1 MARDVRVAAGAKE
14 VGRGRPPEHSRFQKG
29 VSGNPRGRPPKNR
42 NLKKLVEEELDQS
55 VSLTENGKR
64 VRLTKRELIAKML
77 VNDAAKGD
85 QKALQTIVKLIGVSS
100 EPDNPVVD
108 VDPAALA
115 RFVARYLSQE
125 PCGEMS
131 ELPEAVYDEMTRVD
145 YATFV
150 ARVMDTLEPG
160 TRYEHNWH
168 IDLIAHRLAQV
179 SGGSTKRLMI
189 NLPPRSMK
197 TILISVAYSAWV
209 LGQNPSR
216 RIMCVAYSKEVAQAQ
231 GVQFNRIVNSA
242 WFRRVFPKCRPVVP
256 NRVLEWITSTGGYR
270 LSTSIDGS
278 VLGRGADIIILD
290 DPNKGQEIYS
300 KVSRDK
306 VKNGYNHTIS
316 TRLNHPKESAIIC
329 VMQRLHDDDLA
340 GHMQSQ
346 EEWDTVVVSAIA
358 VQDELW
364 QLGFGETHERKA
376 GDLIQASR
384 MGHDELDTRRRIM
397 GQTAFDAQYQQRP
410 IPDDGIVI
418 RKGWLRY
425 YEEPAER
432 YEVKV
437 ASWDTA
443 STLSENS
450 DWSVCTVWGL
460 VDAELHL
467 LHVERVQ
474 LEAPELI
481 RRIEQIHCRHQIV
494 ITLIEDADL
503 GRGLAQHLN
512 RASSVCRPRLI
523 KPTIEKVARMQARSV
538 MFETGKVFLPH
549 GASWLSTY
557 LDELLGFPNRVH
569 DDQVDST
576 SQALDYFQLRFA
588 SAVNP
593 ERSEFKPARPNGIR
607 RPQGRKRP

>member
-1 MARDVRVAAGAKE
+1 MTD
-14 VGRGRPPEHSRFQKG
+14 
-29 VSGNPRGRPPKNR
+29 
-42 NLKKLVEEELDQS
+42 
-55 VSLTENGKR
+55 
-64 VRLTKRELIAKML
+64 I
-77 VNDAAKGD
+77 
-85 QKALQTIVKLIGVSS
+85 
-100 EPDNPVVD
+100 
-108 VDPAALA
+108 
-115 RFVARYLSQE
+115 
-125 PCGEMS
+125 
-131 ELPEAVYDEMTRVD
+131 PEAVYDAMCRID
-145 YATFV
+145 YATFL
-150 ARVMDTLEPG
+150 ARVMETLEPG
-160 TRYEHNWH
+160 TFYEHNWH
-168 IDLIAHRLAQV
+168 IALIAHRLSLV
-179 SGGSTKRLMI
+179 SAGSTKRLMI

-197 TILISVAYSAWV
+197 TILVSVAFGAWV
-209 LGQNPSR
+209 LGHDPSR

-231 GVQFNRIVNSA
+231 AVQFNRVVGSS
-242 WFRRVFPKCRPVVP
+242 WYRRVFPNCRPVVP
-256 NRVLEWITSTGGYR
+256 NRVLEWKTSSGGYR
-270 LSTSIDGS
+270 LATSIDGS

-300 KVSRDK
+300 KVNRDK
-306 VKNGYNHTIS
+306 VKNGYDHTIS

-346 EEWDTVVVSAIA
+346 EEWDKVVVSAIA
-358 VQDELW
+358 VEDELW
-364 QLGFGETHERKA
+364 QLGFGQVHERKA
-376 GDLIQASR
+376 GELIQPSR
-384 MGHDELDTRRRIM
+384 MGHEELDTRRRIM

-418 RKGWLRY
+418 RRGWLRF

-450 DWSVCTVWGL
+450 DWSVGTVWGL
-460 VDAELHL
+460 VNSEIHL

-474 LEAPELI
+474 LESPELI
-481 RRIEQIHCRHQIV
+481 KRIEQIHRAHQIN

-538 MFETGKVFLPH
+538 MFETGKVFLPQQS
-549 GASWLSTY
+549 SWLSTY

-588 SAVNP
+588 SIVNP
-593 ERSEFKPARPNGIR
+593 ERSEFKRTRPDGLGRPKGR
-607 RPQGRKRP
+607 RRQ

>member
-1 MARDVRVAAGAKE
+1 MIELPQQLHDAMAR
-14 VGRGRPPEHSRFQKG
+14 
-29 VSGNPRGRPPKNR
+29 
-42 NLKKLVEEELDQS
+42 
-55 VSLTENGKR
+55 
-64 VRLTKRELIAKML
+64 
-77 VNDAAKGD
+77 VN
-85 QKALQTIVKLIGVSS
+85 
-100 EPDNPVVD
+100 
-108 VDPAALA
+108 
-115 RFVARYLSQE
+115 
-125 PCGEMS
+125 
-131 ELPEAVYDEMTRVD
+131 

-150 ARVMDTLEPG
+150 ARAMDTLEPG
-160 TRYEHNWH
+160 ALYEANWH
-168 IDLIAHRLAQV
+168 IDTIAHQLARV
-179 SGGSTKRLMI
+179 TTRETKRLMI

-197 TILISVAYSAWV
+197 TILVSVAYSAWV
-209 LGQNPSR
+209 LGHDPSQ
-216 RIMCVAYSKEVAQAQ
+216 RIMCVAYNMEVAQAQ
-231 GVQFNRIVNSA
+231 AVLFNRLVSCA
-242 WFRRVFPKCRPVVP
+242 WFKRVFPQCRPVVP
-256 NRVLEWITSTGGYR
+256 NRQLEWKTTAGGYR
-270 LSTSIDGS
+270 LATSIEGS
-278 VLGRGADIIILD
+278 VLGRGADLIILD

-300 KVSRDK
+300 KVARDK
-306 VKNGYNHTIS
+306 VKNGYDHTIS

-346 EEWDTVVVSAIA
+346 EPWDEVVIPA
-358 VQDELW
+358 VALEDEAW
-364 QLGFGETHERKA
+364 DLGHGLFHQRKA
-376 GDLIQASR
+376 GDLIQPTR
-384 MGHDELDTRRRIM
+384 MGHEELDTRRRIM

-450 DWSVCTVWGL
+450 DWSACTVWGL
-460 VDAELHL
+460 VDSELHL

-474 LEAPELI
+474 RQAPELVKLI
-481 RRIEQIHCRHQIV
+481 EKIHRRHRID

-523 KPTIEKVARMQARSV
+523 RPTIEKVARMQARSV

-549 GASWLSTY
+549 RASWLATY

-576 SQALDYFQLRFA
+576 SQALDYFQHRFA
-588 SAVNP
+588 TAVNP
-593 ERSEFKPARPNGIR
+593 ERSEFRRTRPSGLG
-607 RPQGRKRP
+607 RPQGRRRP